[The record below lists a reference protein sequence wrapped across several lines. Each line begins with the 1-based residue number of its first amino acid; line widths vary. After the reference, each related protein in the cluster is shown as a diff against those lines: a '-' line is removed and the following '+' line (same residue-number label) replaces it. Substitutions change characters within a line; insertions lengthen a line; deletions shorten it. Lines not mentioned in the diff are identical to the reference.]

1 MVKKE
6 MLVILDDQGRVFVPS
21 KLRKELGLKA
31 GDMLLVKVK
40 DKNLEIT
47 TLAHAIKGAKEIVKR
62 YARGRKLWREL
73 LEERKKEA
81 QHE

>member
-6 MLVILDDQGRVFVPS
+6 IVVRLDDQGRVFVPS
-21 KLRKELGLKA
+21 KLRKALGLKA
-31 GDMLLVKVK
+31 GDMLVVKVK

-47 TLAHAIKGAKEIVKR
+47 TLAHAIKSAKEIVKS

-73 LEERKKEA
+73 LEERKKEGRN
-81 QHE
+81 E